1 MSESLRSDSEAHG
14 AMEDRSA
21 IALRALGLCKGYE
34 APGGR
39 LEVLLGV
46 DLTVRRGTLVAIVG
60 VSGSGKSTLLN
71 LLGTLDRPDAG
82 TLEISGLQAEN
93 LGEEA
98 RARLRAERLGFIFQF
113 HHLLPEFT
121 AEENVMMPLLIAG
134 RSLAEARGEALSAL
148 AAVRLVD
155 RSQHRPDAL
164 SGGEA
169 QRVAV
174 ARAIVSRPAL
184 VLADEPSGNLDA
196 AHARGLHELLSSMAH
211 ERHQTVVSVTHDA
224 RLAESADEVWRLE
237 NGRLVPGR
245 E

>member
-1 MSESLRSDSEAHG
+1 MSESLS
-14 AMEDRSA
+14 RSA
-21 IALRALGLCKGYE
+21 EAVGNIMDADHALRADGLCKGYD

-39 LEVLLGV
+39 LEVLRGV
-46 DLTVRRGTLVAIVG
+46 DLVVRRGTLVAIVG

-82 TLEISGLQAEN
+82 TLQIAGLQAEN
-93 LGEEA
+93 LGEDA
-98 RARLRAERLGFIFQF
+98 RARLRAERLGFVFQF

-134 RSLAEARGEALSAL
+134 RSLAEARSEAASAL
-148 AAVRLVD
+148 AAVGLAGRAG
-155 RSQHRPDAL
+155 HAPDAL
-164 SGGEA
+164 AGGEA

-196 AHARGLHELLSSMAH
+196 GHARGLHELLSSMAH
-211 ERHQTVVSVTHDA
+211 ERHQTVVTVTHDA
-224 RLAESADEVWRLE
+224 RLAASADEVWRLE
-237 NGRLVPGR
+237 DGRLVPER